1 MKSRCRQALAFSE
14 NRRSAAIFCFYR
26 APIMRGTRVA
36 SAIRSVWEAPFSAL
50 TQRGA
55 RTASAYSS
63 LTGGVFFTEIQQG
76 VALCGAREFAAPA
89 AGAKRKD
96 NLRFSFLFE
105 LLPFPYLLVWRRL
118 PTCDRSE
125 TENGR
130 GFLLP
135 CFSQSVRKVR
145 YITATQAVK
154 FPQAQHDRV
163 AQLFNTLYRTA
174 PMN

>member
-1 MKSRCRQALAFSE
+1 MHEPRRRFALFGQHFS
-14 NRRSAAIFCFYR
+14 
-26 APIMRGTRVA
+26 APAERGTR
-36 SAIRSVWEAPFSAL
+36 
-50 TQRGA
+50 
-55 RTASAYSS
+55 TAQACSS
-63 LTGGVFFTEIQQG
+63 LTDGEFFAEIRRG
-76 VALCGAREFAAPA
+76 VALCGAREIAAPA
-89 AGAKRKD
+89 AGAKRKGH
-96 NLRFSFLFE
+96 LRFPFLFE
-105 LLPFPYLLVWRRL
+105 LLPFPCLLAWRRL

-135 CFSQSVRKVR
+135 CFSQPVRRVR

-174 PMN
+174 PTRINYTRHLNSQMPCVTTCQGFARHGYVAPA

>member
-63 LTGGVFFTEIQQG
+63 LTGGVFFTEIQRG

-96 NLRFSFLFE
+96 NLRFSFLFGHGE
-105 LLPFPYLLVWRRL
+105 ICRAETRKGTAKDFSSVSFSTVSQCQIPDCYTGGLISAGCGITVPHKLL
-118 PTCDRSE
+118 TCCVGRHLRS
-125 TENGR
+125 
-130 GFLLP
+130 
-135 CFSQSVRKVR
+135 
-145 YITATQAVK
+145 
-154 FPQAQHDRV
+154 
-163 AQLFNTLYRTA
+163 
-174 PMN
+174 